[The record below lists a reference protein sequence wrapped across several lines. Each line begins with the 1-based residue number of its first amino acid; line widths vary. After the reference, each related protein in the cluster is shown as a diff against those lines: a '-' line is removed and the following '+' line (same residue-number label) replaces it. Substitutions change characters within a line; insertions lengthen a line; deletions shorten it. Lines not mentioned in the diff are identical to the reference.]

1 MICYLFSEPTYFFF
15 SPDVPSLLYYAQIP
29 ATVVALLV
37 SFYAFWNGRQ
47 FLLNKLL
54 FVISILFS
62 LWTISTLIAWT
73 NIHGHFIA
81 FVWSFFSLILGLIS
95 IFCIYFIYVFLNK
108 KDITA
113 KIKMILLALIAP
125 ILLLAPTYLNL
136 SGFNITNCDAFDFE
150 WFPFKAYGTFLGI
163 LAMAWILVLLIRQY
177 RISTYDFR
185 RQIILMG
192 TGIELFLFSFFGME
206 FLATYF
212 TRIGILP
219 DSALELYGL
228 FGMVIFMIYISI
240 LMVRFKAFNVKL
252 IATQA
257 LVWGL
262 VILIGSQFFFIK
274 TQINFVL
281 NGFGFL
287 ASIILGQYLIK
298 SVKKEIQQ
306 KEELIK
312 LTINLRALI
321 KQRES
326 LVHLVTHKVKGS
338 FTRTKFIFAGILDGT
353 FGQISPEIKK
363 VAQQGLDFDNGG
375 IQTVDLVL
383 NVANIQNGLI
393 KYDMKP
399 IDFKDIVIGIAE
411 EKKLAA
417 ENKGLKIE
425 TEIKDGSYQ
434 TTGDTFWLKEVVN
447 NLIDNSIKYTK
458 EGKITVELEN
468 IIKDGANKI
477 LLSIKDTGLGI
488 TEEDKKNLFTEGGRG
503 KDSVKV
509 NVDSTGY
516 GLYTVK
522 LIVDAHKGHVS
533 AESEGPGKGSQFYVE
548 LPVA

>member
-353 FGQISPEIKK
+353 FGEISPEIKK

-399 IDFKDIVIGIAE
+399 IDFKNIVTTVIE

-417 ENKGLKIE
+417 ESKGLKIE
-425 TEIKDGSYQ
+425 TSIKDGSYQ

-458 EGKITVELEN
+458 EGTITVELEN
-468 IIKDGANKI
+468 RQDKI

-522 LIVDAHKGHVS
+522 LIVDAHKGVVS
-533 AESEGPGKGSQFYVE
+533 AESEGEGKGSQFYVE

>member
-29 ATVVALLV
+29 ATIVALLV

-113 KIKMILLALIAP
+113 KIKMILLALITP

-150 WFPFKAYGTFLGI
+150 WFPFKIYGTFLGI
-163 LAMAWILVLLIRQY
+163 LAMVWILVLIIRQY
-177 RISTYDFR
+177 RVSTYDFR
-185 RQIILMG
+185 RQIVLMG

-212 TRIGILP
+212 TRIGIFT

-240 LMVRFKAFNVKL
+240 LMVRFNAFNIKL
-252 IATQA
+252 LATQA
-257 LVWGL
+257 LIWGL
-262 VILIGSQFFFIK
+262 VILIGSQFFFI
-274 TQINFVL
+274 QVPINMVL
-281 NGFGFL
+281 NGFTFM
-287 ASIILGQYLIK
+287 ASIILGYFLIR
-298 SVKKEIQQ
+298 SVKKEILQ

-312 LTINLRALI
+312 LTINLRTLI

-353 FGQISPEIKK
+353 FGEISPEIKK
-363 VAQQGLDFDNGG
+363 VAEQGLDFDNGG

-393 KYDMKP
+393 KYDMKQ
-399 IDFKDIVIGIAE
+399 INFKDIVMGIAE

-434 TTGDTFWLKEVVN
+434 TIGDTFWLKEVVN

-468 IIKDGANKI
+468 KENKI

-522 LIVDAHKGHVS
+522 LIVDAHKGTVS
-533 AESEGPGKGSQFYVE
+533 AQSEGPGKGSTFLVE
-548 LPVA
+548 LPVV